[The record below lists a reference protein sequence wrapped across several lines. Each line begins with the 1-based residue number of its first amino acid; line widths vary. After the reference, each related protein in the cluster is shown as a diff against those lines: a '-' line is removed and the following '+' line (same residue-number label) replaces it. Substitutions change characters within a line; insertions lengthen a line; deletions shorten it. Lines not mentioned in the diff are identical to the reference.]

1 MRLVTYEDHLGAAH
15 LGVLRGD
22 EVLRVDCDGDMVAF
36 IEAGEP
42 ALELARQSSEVVV
55 PERLLS
61 PLRPRT
67 LRDFLT
73 FEGHAKA
80 AMEALGRGPDLP
92 DLWYEVPAYYKGLP
106 DTVVGDGAEIPWP
119 PYADQLDYELELAC
133 VIGRPGRDI
142 AAGDALD
149 HVFGWT
155 LWNDLSARDTQAR
168 ELPLGMGPG
177 KAKDWDGANV
187 LGPCLV
193 TADEV
198 DGTDLELVLRVNGEE
213 RTRARSSQMHHG
225 WGALI
230 AYASQ
235 ACTLHP
241 GEVLGSGTVP
251 GGAGVESGRVLAPG
265 DLVELEGAGIGVL
278 ANRIGPRP

>member
-1 MRLVTYEDHLGAAH
+1 MPRIDPSKLTLEEKV
-15 LGVLRGD
+15 VQIN
-22 EVLRVDCDGDMVAF
+22 RVAKVVKGGRQF
-36 IEAGEP
+36 GFT
-42 ALELARQSSEVVV
+42 AL
-55 PERLLS
+55 
-61 PLRPRT
+61 
-67 LRDFLT
+67 
-73 FEGHAKA
+73 
-80 AMEALGRGPDLP
+80 
-92 DLWYEVPAYYKGLP
+92 
-106 DTVVGDGAEIPWP
+106 TVVGDGN
-119 PYADQLDYELELAC
+119 
-133 VIGRPGRDI
+133 GRVGY
-142 AAGDALD
+142 GY
-149 HVFGWT
+149 GK
-155 LWNDLSARDTQAR
+155 AR

-198 DGTDLELVLRVNGEE
+198 DGTDVELVLRVNGEE

-235 ACTLHP
+235 GCTLHP

-251 GGAGVESGRVLAPG
+251 GGAGVESGRFLAPG
-265 DLVELEGAGIGVL
+265 DVVELEGEGIGVL

>member
-1 MRLVTYEDHLGAAH
+1 MNMTAKTSGLKSDDLIVITGA
-15 LGVLRGD
+15 GG
-22 EVLRVDCDGDMVAF
+22 F
-36 IEAGEP
+36 IAGS
-42 ALELARQSSEVVV
+42 LARYFREQGFTRIRAVDKKPLPQWYQV
-55 PERLLS
+55 PVFYFSNPACVL
-61 PLRPRT
+61 
-67 LRDFLT
+67 
-73 FEGHAKA
+73 
-80 AMEALGRGPDLP
+80 GPDEP
-92 DLWYEVPAYYKGLP
+92 VAAPQGSQA
-106 DTVVGDGAEIPWP
+106 
-119 PYADQLDYELELAC
+119 LDYELELAC

-142 AAGDALD
+142 AASDALD

-213 RTRARSSQMHHG
+213 RTRARSSQMHHD
-225 WGALI
+225 WGALV

-251 GGAGVESGRVLAPG
+251 GGAGVESGRLLAPG